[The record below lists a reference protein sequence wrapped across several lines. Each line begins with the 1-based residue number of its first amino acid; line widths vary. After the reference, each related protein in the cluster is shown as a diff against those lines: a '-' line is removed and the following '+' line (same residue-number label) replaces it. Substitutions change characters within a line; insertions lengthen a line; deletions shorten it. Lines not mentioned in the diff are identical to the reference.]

1 MRRASPAARRAVIQ
15 EPIAPGRQR
24 TVNEASYRKSVL
36 GSGITL
42 LTERL
47 EDRDSVAVGVWL
59 RSGARD
65 EPGDRLGITHFIE
78 HMMFKGTERRDAR
91 AIAGSLESI
100 GGHLDDFTAREQVCY
115 YARALAEHLP
125 AVMDVL
131 ADIVCRSRMTP
142 TDVSREQSVVREE
155 ILAYED
161 NPEEKVGD
169 LLSEQV
175 WGDHPLGRPI
185 LGTNETVSAL
195 TSELLRDYFR
205 RRYRPEHLVI
215 AAVGDLDH
223 AALSDLVETHF
234 MPPDGEPLELGAGP
248 PAFQPT
254 VRHVERRDL
263 QQLYVSLATRAVP
276 DIHPDRYPLVVLTTL
291 LGGGMSSR
299 LFQSVREEAGLAYSV
314 FAAQDFYR
322 DSGMLSIHM
331 GVSPERGREA
341 LARTRK
347 ELETLR
353 DQGADAEEVEA
364 AKQQIRGGVLMEH
377 EGVSARMVH
386 LAHEEIYRGTYTAPE
401 ELVSRVMAVTVD
413 QVADVARR
421 YLEPSRFALTVLGP
435 APDGTPLSTRD
446 WPVETS

>member
-1 MRRASPAARRAVIQ
+1 M
-15 EPIAPGRQR
+15 
-24 TVNEASYRKSVL
+24 NEASYRKSVL
-36 GSGITL
+36 GSGVTL
-42 LTERL
+42 LTEHL
-47 EDRDSVAVGVWL
+47 DDRDSVAVGVWL

-91 AIAGSLESI
+91 AIARSLESI
-100 GGHLDDFTAREQVCY
+100 GGHLDAFTAREQVCY

-125 AVMDVL
+125 AVVDVL

-142 TDVSREQSVVREE
+142 ADVSREQSVVREE

-185 LGTNETVSAL
+185 LGTTETVSAL

-215 AAVGDLDH
+215 AAVGGLDH
-223 AALSDLVETHF
+223 DALSDLVEAHF
-234 MPPDGEPLELGAGP
+234 TPPDGDPLDLDGEPP
-248 PAFQPT
+248 TFQAT

-331 GVSPERGREA
+331 GVSPDRGREA
-341 LARTRK
+341 LARTRT

-353 DQGADAEEVEA
+353 DQGADGDEVES

-401 ELVSRVMAVTVD
+401 ELVERVMAVTSE

-435 APDGTPLSTRD
+435 APNGTPLSTRD
-446 WPVETS
+446 WPVDAS

>member
-1 MRRASPAARRAVIQ
+1 M
-15 EPIAPGRQR
+15 
-24 TVNEASYRKSVL
+24 EASYRKSVL

-91 AIAGSLESI
+91 AIAKSLESI
-100 GGHLDDFTAREQVCY
+100 GGHLDAFTAREQVCY
-115 YARALAEHLP
+115 YARSLAEHLP
-125 AVMDVL
+125 AVVDVL

-142 TDVSREQSVVREE
+142 IDVSREQSVVREE

-215 AAVGDLDH
+215 AAAGGLEHD
-223 AALSDLVETHF
+223 AFSDLVETHF
-234 MPPDGEPLELGAGP
+234 TPPDGEPLALGGEP
-248 PAFQPT
+248 PTFQPT

-263 QQLYVSLATRAVP
+263 QQLYLSLATRAVP
-276 DIHPDRYPLVVLTTL
+276 DVHPDRYPLVVLTTL

-322 DSGMLSIHM
+322 DAGMLSIHM

-341 LARTRK
+341 LARTVT
-347 ELETLR
+347 ELVDLR
-353 DQGADAEEVEA
+353 DRGPEDDEVEA

-386 LAHEEIYRGTYTAPE
+386 LAHEEIYRGAYTAPE
-401 ELVSRVMAVTVD
+401 ELVTRVLAVIAE
-413 QVADVARR
+413 QVADVARC
-421 YLEPSRFALTVLGP
+421 YLEPTRFTLTALGP
-435 APDGTPLSTRD
+435 SPDGTPLSTRD
-446 WPVETS
+446 WPVESVDETAPA